1 MSGSHGIGRRND
13 LSSGADVKALLH
25 VLLFVSGVFQAF
37 AGDVC
42 DAPVTEWKPREM
54 LQAQLEAAGL
64 QVRSITSENGC
75 YRAVA
80 VSSDGRVVALV
91 FDPRTL
97 SQIGDRQPA
106 ERG

>member
-1 MSGSHGIGRRND
+1 M
-13 LSSGADVKALLH
+13 
-25 VLLFVSGVFQAF
+25 LFAGGVFQAL
-37 AGDVC
+37 AGEAC

-54 LQAQLEAAGL
+54 LQAQLEAAGM

-80 VSSDGRVVALV
+80 VNGDGSVVALV

-97 SQIGDRQPA
+97 VQIGGRQPA
-106 ERG
+106 APG